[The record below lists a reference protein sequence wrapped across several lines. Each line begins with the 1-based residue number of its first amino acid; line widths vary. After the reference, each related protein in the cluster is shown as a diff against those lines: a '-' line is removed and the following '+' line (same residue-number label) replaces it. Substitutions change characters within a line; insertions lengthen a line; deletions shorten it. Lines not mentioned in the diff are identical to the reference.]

1 MNSSPTKSAL
11 EIMATLRPP
20 SAKPLRLVYGYIQG
34 TSLRYGAT
42 LEIESGESVVAPGT
56 GSIVKVSR
64 ENCRYLRQGDS
75 LEYVAAYEV
84 TIDHGHR
91 VFTHLKGLSSVT
103 VAADA
108 KVYRGDIIGTPAVPE
123 IFFAVRY
130 GNEWFNPNEINRHFI
145 LQDEHVPAQ
154 VGKMRFAPDK
164 LVRNLAGAVTSA
176 VHNSVRYF
184 SGAQGFQPVLLNV
197 DFNGNGL
204 KIGTAALG
212 QSSSDY
218 WNIFAPGAFSWTEGG
233 YAGCYA
239 CGYGT
244 GAGVIPKFFNK
255 SPQTW
260 LLDYKQVK
268 SSVWLERILAASAAS
283 GALTSWDQ
291 MLSTWIGGWSG
302 IVPEENFF
310 AVRGLVAGTYRLCLY
325 ADTNG
330 RSPATPTTF
339 YVSIDNGTPISK
351 TTSPT
356 AAPLWSE
363 NGNYVKF
370 DLTVPA
376 QGVVYVKSYGY
387 FDGLQLERL
396 T

>member
-1 MNSSPTKSAL
+1 
-11 EIMATLRPP
+11 MAALRPP
-20 SAKPLRLVYGYIQG
+20 SAKPLRLVYGFING
-34 TSLRYGAT
+34 TALRYGAT
-42 LEIESGESVVAPGT
+42 LEFEAGEPVVSPGT
-56 GSIVKVSR
+56 GSVIKVSK

-75 LEYVAAYEV
+75 QDSVFSYEV

-91 VFTHLKGLSSVT
+91 VFTHLKGLAT
-103 VAADA
+103 ANVAMDA
-108 KVYRGDIIGTPAVPE
+108 KVYRGDVIGMPAVSE

-130 GNEWFNPNEINRHFI
+130 GNEWFNPNEINRHFN

-164 LVRNLAGAVTSA
+164 LMRNLAGAVTS
-176 VHNSVRYF
+176 VVYNSVRYF
-184 SGAQGFQPVLLNV
+184 TGAAQGFQPMLLNV

-204 KIGTAALG
+204 KIGTASLG
-212 QSSSDY
+212 YTSDDH

-233 YAGCYA
+233 YPGCYA
-239 CGYGT
+239 CGYG
-244 GAGVIPKFFNK
+244 ASYGVTPKFFNK

-260 LLDYKQVK
+260 LLDYKQIK

-302 IVPEENFF
+302 AVPEENFF
-310 AVRGLVAGTYRLCLY
+310 AVRGMVAGTYRLCLY
-325 ADTNG
+325 ADTIG

-356 AAPLWSE
+356 ATPVWTE